1 MEPALALELEPPPA
15 LLIDAHVHLHDC
27 YAPQRFLEHAAGNFE
42 RVAREHGWEQAPGVL
57 LLSESAGVDW
67 FGRLAAVA
75 AGASDLPLGS
85 WALAATPDPSALLA
99 HRGAERLLL
108 VSGRQVV
115 TREGLEVL
123 LLATRATVPDRLPIR
138 EVLAEGERLGALRV
152 IPWGAGKWLF
162 GRGRLL
168 SELVEAARPGD
179 GFFLG
184 DAAGRPSFWT
194 APRHFADAARHGIR
208 VLPGTDPLP
217 FPREVTRPGSY
228 GFRLEAPGDLTAP
241 AEGLKSALRSPDVR
255 LTPFG
260 ELERLGPFIRN
271 QIAMQRRKRQRRKGG
286 GVGR

>member
-1 MEPALALELEPPPA
+1 MALELQQPPA

-27 YAPQRFLEHAAGNFE
+27 YAPQRFLEHAAANFQ
-42 RVAREHGWEQAPGVL
+42 RAARERGWDAAPGVL
-57 LLSESAGVDW
+57 LLTESAGVDW

-75 AGASDLPLGS
+75 AGAADLPLGS
-85 WALAATPDPSALLA
+85 WTLTATADPCALLA
-99 HRGAERLLL
+99 RSGAERLLL

-115 TREGLEVL
+115 AREGLEVL

-168 SELVEAARPGD
+168 SELIQTARPGN
-179 GFFLG
+179 GLFLG
-184 DAAGRPSFWT
+184 DAGGRPFFWST
-194 APRHFADAARHGIR
+194 PRHFTEAERHGIR

-217 FPREVTRPGSY
+217 FPREVTRPGGY
-228 GFRLEAPGDLTAP
+228 GFRLEAPADLTMP
-241 AEGLKSALRSPDVR
+241 AEGIKAALRRPDAR

-260 ELERLGPFIRN
+260 RLERLGPFLRS
-271 QIAMQRRKRQRRKGG
+271 QMAMQRRKRRGARLLSPPFSP
-286 GVGR
+286 

>member
-1 MEPALALELEPPPA
+1 MPQELEQAPA

-27 YAPQRFLEHAAGNFE
+27 YPPQRLLENAADNFE
-42 RVAREHGWEQAPGVL
+42 RAAREHGWNPASPGVL
-57 LLSESAGVDW
+57 LLTESAGVDW
-67 FGRLAAVA
+67 FGRLAAEAV
-75 AGASDLPLGS
+75 GASDLALGS
-85 WALAATPDPSALLA
+85 WALDATPDPSALLA
-99 HRGAERLLL
+99 RSGTRRLLL

-123 LLATRATVPDRLPIR
+123 LLATRGTVPDRLPIR

-168 SELVEAARPGD
+168 SELIEAARPGG

-184 DAAGRPSFWT
+184 DSAGRPGFW
-194 APRHFADAARHGIR
+194 ASPRHFGAAARRGIK

-217 FPREVTRPGSY
+217 FPGEATRPGSY
-228 GFRLEAPGDLTAP
+228 GFRLEPTGDLSRP
-241 AEGLKSALRSPDVR
+241 AEGIKAALVRPDAR

-260 ELERLGPFIRN
+260 RLERLGPFVRH
-271 QIAMQRRKRQRRKGG
+271 QLAMQRRKRRSAAR
-286 GVGR
+286 